1 MQFPSSIRVRLAVFA
16 FTSIAIT
23 ALVATAGALLLR
35 WTHANDSQLTVDVAA
50 NLRNSQRAPEQL
62 VTTQTTLQALMRV
75 KDPDEIEAN
84 LKNYETWRSTRP
96 RKSAG
101 SPSKSNRVSSPST
114 PAVSSC

>member
-16 FTSIAIT
+16 SISIT

-35 WTHANDSQLTVDVAA
+35 WTHANDSQLTVDVTA
-50 NLRNSQRAPEQL
+50 NLRNSQRALGQL

-84 LKNYETWRSTRP
+84 LKNYETLAKQAMLFAACSGSP
-96 RKSAG
+96 RKR
-101 SPSKSNRVSSPST
+101 PPPST
-114 PAVSSC
+114 LMLRRFP